1 MRSSGLR
8 FLVIKGRL
16 RPEFVFQFLFLFHVV
31 VFYPHLLWGQVA
43 APLTG
48 GRTIHG
54 IVKSGNM
61 PIPGAGVS
69 AANTSTKEQV
79 NTSTDVDGSY
89 WLRIPADGRY
99 TVRVQMAAFA
109 GSAQEVVLDATHQD
123 VQANFE
129 LVLLSRAREAGNDND
144 QRRANAGGRG
154 FQSLSVFPSEAGQD
168 SASGSMSDVAPSG
181 MPVPGI
187 APNGATESV
196 AVSGNTSNLF
206 NAMSADE
213 LQQLLQFGE
222 PYAEGRR
229 GKDQLPPR
237 KIAEV
242 AEGLVERAAIALRAV
257 GLVDRRPS
265 GACSAR
271 GCGGRAERCSAPA

>member
-69 AANTSTKEQV
+69 AANAATKEQI

-89 WLRIPADGRY
+89 WLRIPADGHY

-109 GSAQEVVLDATHQD
+109 AGAQEVVLDAAHQD
-123 VQANFE
+123 AQANFE
-129 LVLLSRAREAGNDND
+129 LALLSRAREAGNDKD
-144 QRRANAGGRG
+144 QQRRANAAGRG
-154 FQSLSVFPSEAGQD
+154 FQNLSVFQSEAGQD
-168 SASGSMSDVAPSG
+168 AAGASAGSSMSDVAPSD

-187 APNGATESV
+187 AP
-196 AVSGNTSNLF
+196 
-206 NAMSADE
+206 
-213 LQQLLQFGE
+213 
-222 PYAEGRR
+222 
-229 GKDQLPPR
+229 
-237 KIAEV
+237 
-242 AEGLVERAAIALRAV
+242 
-257 GLVDRRPS
+257 
-265 GACSAR
+265 
-271 GCGGRAERCSAPA
+271 